1 MMDTVN
7 DDPPDWRTLLLDG
20 KNPGRS
26 IHDALTLLR
35 CHPDTRGRLRY
46 NAFAKQAIAW
56 DWLPWQGGGLSFPR
70 ALEDA
75 DGTLATAWAETQGLH
90 KVGVATIKDCMVTV
104 ARQRTFNPLVDW
116 LQTQVWDGQPR
127 INKWLSYYLGAD
139 LSPYIEAIGPKFLIS
154 AVARAFRPG
163 CKADCMLILEGPQGR
178 YKSTAARLLF
188 GSEWY
193 TDDLADLHSKDA
205 PMQMQGKWGIEMSE
219 LASMSKAESNRTK
232 AVLSRQV
239 DRFRAPY
246 DRFVMEHP
254 RQCVF
259 IGTTN
264 SVDGYFKDP
273 TGSRRFWPVACKS
286 IEREAIINDR
296 AQLWAEAVVR
306 FERGEIWWLEGSEIR
321 LAMDQQAAR
330 DESDPWE
337 MAVTSYVAGRSV
349 VTTSEILSNQLEM
362 KISDQGRADEMRITA
377 VLTKLGWWKKRVMQ
391 DGDRK
396 WTWYCPTYQEVL
408 SEVGQQVGQ
417 EFS

>member
-1 MMDTVN
+1 MIIDGE
-7 DDPPDWRTLLLDG
+7 DLDAPDWRKLLLDG

-35 CHPDTRGRLRY
+35 CHPETRARLRY
-46 NAFAKQAIAW
+46 NAFSKQAMAW
-56 DWLPWQGGGLSFPR
+56 DWLPWQGAGLSYPR
-70 ALEDA
+70 ALEDS
-75 DGTLATAWAETQGLH
+75 DGTLATAWAETQGLQ
-90 KVGVATIKDCMVTV
+90 KVGVATIKDCMITV
-104 ARQRTFNPLVDW
+104 AKQRTFNPLVDW
-116 LQTQVWDGQPR
+116 LQAQVWDGKPR

-139 LSPYIEAIGPKFLIS
+139 FSPYIEAIGPKFLIS

-178 YKSTAARLLF
+178 FKSTAARILF
-188 GSEWY
+188 GDQWY

-306 FERGEIWWLEGSEIR
+306 FERNEIWWLEGDEIN
-321 LAMDQQAAR
+321 LATMQQATR
-330 DESDPWE
+330 EESDPWE
-337 MAVTSYVAGRSV
+337 MAVTNYVDAKDK
-349 VTTSEILSNQLEM
+349 VTVSEILSNQLEI
-362 KISDQGRADEMRITA
+362 KLGDQGRAEEMRVTS
-377 VLTKLGWWKKRVMQ
+377 VLTRLGWWKKRVRK

-396 WTWYCPTYQEVL
+396 WTWYSPTYQEEL
-408 SEVGQQVGQ
+408 TEVGPGVGPD
-417 EFS
+417 F

>member
-1 MMDTVN
+1 
-7 DDPPDWRTLLLDG
+7 
-20 KNPGRS
+20 
-26 IHDALTLLR
+26 
-35 CHPDTRGRLRY
+35 
-46 NAFAKQAIAW
+46 
-56 DWLPWQGGGLSFPR
+56 
-70 ALEDA
+70 
-75 DGTLATAWAETQGLH
+75 
-90 KVGVATIKDCMVTV
+90 
-104 ARQRTFNPLVDW
+104 
-116 LQTQVWDGQPR
+116 
-127 INKWLSYYLGAD
+127 
-139 LSPYIEAIGPKFLIS
+139 
-154 AVARAFRPG
+154 
-163 CKADCMLILEGPQGR
+163 
-178 YKSTAARLLF
+178 
-188 GSEWY
+188 
-193 TDDLADLHSKDA
+193 
-205 PMQMQGKWGIEMSE
+205 MSE

-286 IEREAIINDR
+286 IDRDAIINDR

-337 MAVTSYVAGRSV
+337 MAVTTYVSGRTV
-349 VTTSEILSNQLEM
+349 VTSSEILSNQLEM
-362 KISDQGRADEMRITA
+362 KISDQGRLDEMRVTA
-377 VLTKLGWWKKRVMQ
+377 VLTKLGWWKKRVMK

-396 WTWYCPTYQEVL
+396 WTWYSPTYQE
-408 SEVGQQVGQ
+408 EFNDVGQDVGQ
-417 EFS
+417 EF